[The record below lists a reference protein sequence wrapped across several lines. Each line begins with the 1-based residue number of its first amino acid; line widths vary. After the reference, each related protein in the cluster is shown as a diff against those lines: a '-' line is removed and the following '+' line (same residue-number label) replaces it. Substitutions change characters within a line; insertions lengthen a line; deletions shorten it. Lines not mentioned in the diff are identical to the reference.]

1 MRQRLAATIGAI
13 VTIGLF
19 VLTNAKRLAD
29 AISIIHLPHDTEELL
44 TSMSA
49 TPILI
54 SYGALAIGLSCLA
67 YLIIR
72 HWRAPPVPNSA
83 APILANSAKLP
94 PPLSAVPLNWV
105 LWRVAQREWGSRP
118 RDIDRKTEQ
127 ALYKAAEEIRQKAFD
142 GLLPIWARSPS
153 R

>member
-13 VTIGLF
+13 VTLGLF

-29 AISIIHLPHDTEELL
+29 AISLIHLPHDIEEVL

-54 SYGALAIGLSCLA
+54 SYSALAIGLSCLA
-67 YLIIR
+67 YLMIS
-72 HWRAPPVPNSA
+72 HWRPPPVPNSA
-83 APILANSAKLP
+83 APILANRAELP
-94 PPLSAVPLNWV
+94 PPLSAVPLQLV
-105 LWRVAQREWGSRP
+105 LWRVTRSEWGSRP
-118 RDIDRKTEQ
+118 REVDRKTEQ

-142 GLLPIWARSPS
+142 GLLPG
-153 R
+153 

>member
-49 TPILI
+49 TPTLI
-54 SYGALAIGLSCLA
+54 CYSALAIGWSCLA
-67 YLIIR
+67 
-72 HWRAPPVPNSA
+72 
-83 APILANSAKLP
+83 
-94 PPLSAVPLNWV
+94 
-105 LWRVAQREWGSRP
+105 
-118 RDIDRKTEQ
+118 
-127 ALYKAAEEIRQKAFD
+127 
-142 GLLPIWARSPS
+142 
-153 R
+153 